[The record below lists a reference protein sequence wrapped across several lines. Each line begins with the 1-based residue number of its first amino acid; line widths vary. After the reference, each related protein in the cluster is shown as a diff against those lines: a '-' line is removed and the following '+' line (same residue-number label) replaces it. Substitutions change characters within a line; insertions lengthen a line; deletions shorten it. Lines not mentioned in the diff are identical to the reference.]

1 MKNLT
6 ILYFTLFLSFG
17 NILLSSLH
25 DIEHQHHCDKYQ
37 VEVECNECVLFKNLD
52 NYTTN
57 KFVLEFSLS
66 FFTKFRIERQSL
78 ISIETNLPLKSR
90 APPLS

>member
-25 DIEHQHHCDKYQ
+25 EIEHQHHCSKQ
-37 VEVECNECVLFKNLD
+37 QIEAQCNECVLFKNLD
-52 NYTTN
+52 NHTTN
-57 KFVLEFSLS
+57 KFVLEFSPS
-66 FFTKFRIERQSL
+66 FFTKFHIERQSL
-78 ISIETNLPLKSR
+78 ISIETNLSLKSR

>member
-25 DIEHQHHCDKYQ
+25 EIEHQHHCSKQ
-37 VEVECNECVLFKNLD
+37 QIEAQCNECVLFKNLD
-52 NYTTN
+52 NHTTN
-57 KFVLEFSLS
+57 KFVLEFSPS
-66 FFTKFRIERQSL
+66 FITKFHFGRDTFLS
-78 ISIETNLPLKSR
+78 SETNLSLKSR

>member
-6 ILYFTLFLSFG
+6 ILYFTLFLSLG

-25 DIEHQHHCDKYQ
+25 AIEHQHHCSKQ
-37 VEVECNECVLFKNLD
+37 QIEAQCNECVSFKNLD
-52 NYTTN
+52 IYNAN
-57 KFVLEFSLS
+57 KFVLAFSPS
-66 FFTKFRIERQSL
+66 FFTKFHIEGGSFF
-78 ISIETNLPLKSR
+78 SSETKLSLKSR

>member
-6 ILYFTLFLSFG
+6 ILYFALFLSFG

-25 DIEHQHHCDKYQ
+25 NIEHQHHCEKDK
-37 VEVECNECVLFKNLD
+37 VEVKCNECVLFKNLD

-57 KFVLEFSLS
+57 KFVLEFSPS
-66 FFTKFRIERQSL
+66 FFTKFHIERQRL
-78 ISIETNLPLKSR
+78 ISIETNLSLKSR

>member
-6 ILYFTLFLSFG
+6 IIYFTLFLSLG

-25 DIEHQHHCDKYQ
+25 EIEHQHHCSKQQ
-37 VEVECNECVLFKNLD
+37 VEAECNECVLLKNVD
-52 NYTTN
+52 SCNTN
-57 KFVLEFSLS
+57 KFVLEFSPS
-66 FFTKFRIERQSL
+66 FFTKFHFERDSFF
-78 ISIETNLPLKSR
+78 SSETNLSLKSR

>member
-6 ILYFTLFLSFG
+6 ILYFALFLSFG

-25 DIEHQHHCDKYQ
+25 NIEHQHLCNKQ
-37 VEVECNECVLFKNLD
+37 QIEAQCNECVLFKNLD

-57 KFVLEFSLS
+57 KFDLEFSPS
-66 FFTKFRIERQSL
+66 FITKFHFERDTFFS
-78 ISIETNLPLKSR
+78 SETNLSLKSR

>member
-6 ILYFTLFLSFG
+6 ILYFTLFLSLG

-25 DIEHQHHCDKYQ
+25 EIKHQHHCSKQ
-37 VEVECNECVLFKNLD
+37 QIEAECNECVLFKNLD

-57 KFVLEFSLS
+57 KFVLEFSPS
-66 FFTKFRIERQSL
+66 FFTKFHIERQSL
-78 ISIETNLPLKSR
+78 ISIETNLSLKSR

>member
-25 DIEHQHHCDKYQ
+25 EIEHQHHCDKQ
-37 VEVECNECVLFKNLD
+37 QIEAQCNECVLFKNLD

-57 KFVLEFSLS
+57 KFVLEFSPS
-66 FFTKFRIERQSL
+66 FFTKFHFESNSFF
-78 ISIETNLPLKSR
+78 SIETNLSLKSR

>member
-1 MKNLT
+1 MKILT

-17 NILLSSLH
+17 NIVLSSLH
-25 DIEHQHHCDKYQ
+25 DIEHQHHCDKHQ
-37 VEVECNECVLFKNLD
+37 VEVKCNECILFKNLD

-57 KFVLEFSLS
+57 KFVLEFSPS
-66 FFTKFRIERQSL
+66 FFTKFHIERQSL
-78 ISIETNLPLKSR
+78 ISIETNLSLKSR